1 MYCGR
6 CGAEIKDKTARF
18 CDNCGA
24 SLETGGGQNDYGSED
39 TYNGRGNR
47 RNGTYSGTGTYND
60 GGNGTY
66 GTYDQPYNNGGNG
79 TYNRSHNNRGNGTY
93 NGTYNRRTGQNQQD
107 DNLIWDDGLPEV
119 PDNRGNKGDQKMA
132 DQYWMYSWNPRD
144 NSCRTCSSPR
154 KNSGGSA
161 SDIVVNITQA
171 PKAETSQNST
181 KTAKADTEEKQNTTA
196 SNQSTTKNSSTQ
208 KSVKIATPTP
218 SAATDA
224 QELQITNEQKPQSS
238 SAQKKQS
245 TVQPSKKVHRK
256 THSLRIHKV
265 SSPSRHSSLLP
276 RARQI
281 KIWRHF
287 EMRRYRN
294 IPCRKKA
301 QTAVHRVLR
310 TLQQVQHPDLLQR
323 QQLYTRRLYF
333 SGEQFRISDQGS
345 AGRPFQRPAGV
356 CKK

>member
-24 SLETGGGQNDYGSED
+24 PLETGGGQNDYGSED

-119 PDNRGNKGDQKMA
+119 PDNRGNKGDQKKWLISIGCTVGILVITVVVLA
-132 DQYWMYSWNPRD
+132 LLLG
-144 NSCRTCSSPR
+144 

-196 SNQSTTKNSSTQ
+196 SNQSTTKNS
-208 KSVKIATPTP
+208 
-218 SAATDA
+218 
-224 QELQITNEQKPQSS
+224 
-238 SAQKKQS
+238 
-245 TVQPSKKVHRK
+245 R
-256 THSLRIHKV
+256 KV
-265 SSPSRHSSLLP
+265 S
-276 RARQI
+276 
-281 KIWRHF
+281 KTW
-287 EMRRYRN
+287 
-294 IPCRKKA
+294 
-301 QTAVHRVLR
+301 
-310 TLQQVQHPDLLQR
+310 
-323 QQLYTRRLYF
+323 YTR
-333 SGEQFRISDQGS
+333 
-345 AGRPFQRPAGV
+345 PF
-356 CKK
+356 

>member
-24 SLETGGGQNDYGSED
+24 PLETGGGQNDYGSED

-119 PDNRGNKGDQKMA
+119 PDNRGNKDDQKKWLISIGCTVGILVITVVVLA
-132 DQYWMYSWNPRD
+132 LLLG
-144 NSCRTCSSPR
+144 

-323 QQLYTRRLYF
+323 QQLQAQEIIFFRRA
-333 SGEQFRISDQGS
+333 I
-345 AGRPFQRPAGV
+345 PHI
-356 CKK
+356 